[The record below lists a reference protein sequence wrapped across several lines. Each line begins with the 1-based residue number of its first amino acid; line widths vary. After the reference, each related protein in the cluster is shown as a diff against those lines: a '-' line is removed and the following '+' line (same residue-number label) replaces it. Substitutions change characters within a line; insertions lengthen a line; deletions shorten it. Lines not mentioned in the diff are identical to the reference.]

1 MSMKKAGRILCAV
14 VCLVLLVCLMPLRAE
29 ATVDPPSHM
38 ETNEYWIFYGN
49 GTPLYVDGT
58 ADGKTVIYYYSGD
71 TKTYINPSKEAGD
84 DLSNCSIYGGYN
96 NANRTASGTSVTVYG
111 GSVGSITGG
120 SVVEKAVPSTK
131 VAIHGGQVKNVT
143 LGGNGDVTSS
153 ATLIIT
159 GGRITGNISLTGKDG
174 TTKTNGIKVFISG
187 GDFTRAYI
195 SGAYSG
201 AIKGTDG
208 NWRVNGSGQ
217 VPEGCT
223 MTVDAGKTA
232 NIGSVT
238 DTANNLSVYGSLVVN
253 GTVYNYGADLDA
265 DDVASGTGKVLNLS
279 HVTASVSGNEITFTA
294 ESGYLLPQQD
304 TVSVTDMD
312 GNAVSG
318 WTLSGNKLTL
328 PSTVTGAIVTA
339 SPGTP
344 AASLTVNGVTT
355 THATLQDAYDA
366 SQGSGVITVLKDISG
381 VEYGIHISNHA
392 DKVDLVVDLNGYTVD
407 ASKCGIRVCS
417 YDKLTIRSSRSGGKL
432 VGATEYG
439 IMGYGEY
446 TIESGEIVGEFC
458 GVDGISVTISGGTI
472 TSTRTGSGRAVAA
485 TVSVKMEGGT
495 LSGHTGIFANNDAK
509 VTISNGTINGAA
521 AGVVVEDRNGGGT
534 LTISG
539 GTINAPTDINLSNAS
554 GYTVSVSGGTYTDGL
569 AVSGDGRTVQSVL
582 AQGKAC
588 YAGDTIVNLA
598 ANATTTGTD
607 TVVVKTAD
615 LKDAIVEVDLPAGGY
630 TYSGAENKP
639 AVVSVTLGGVSLTA
653 DQYEVSYQN
662 NTDAG
667 EASVVLTAKAPYTGT
682 KTVTFRIEPY
692 AVKSA
697 DLEFADTTITK
708 EYDATTASAA
718 SVQIKANTFGNA
730 EAIAVAGSAVY
741 NSKDVANANTVTF
754 TPDAVTTGNYT
765 LTADQTLSAAATI
778 TPKTIS
784 VSGIQVADKVYDG
797 TTAAQISNSGELTGV
812 QTGDTVTVDLSNLT
826 AAFADKNA
834 GEDKAVTLSS
844 VTLGGADAGN
854 YTLSAQS
861 TVAADITPR
870 ELAVTNVVTSEQHL
884 DFLMLGAMINPSLN
898 PYVNV
903 TTGTLANA
911 VAGDDVALGC
921 TTWYQKLLAGDAV
934 PVICKFTLTGAD
946 KGNYVIG
953 SIGGT
958 AVTET
963 DGVYEYAS
971 TAKVTCTYQPTKGV
985 EYVVNTND
993 WTNESFA
1000 VSPSSSAYLVVPG
1013 DFPFDQI
1020 DASKPQELVQILNA
1034 FDPSGFKITEETD
1047 ADGETV
1053 AFYII
1058 DGFNLASGRAPVSVQ
1073 VTETYKID
1081 KTLPEG
1087 VIKMEER
1094 QWNTWLGSVVFDY
1107 FTSKDV
1113 TVTIT
1118 ASDTLSGVAKVEY
1131 LESAAAMTLEEL
1143 NQSNKWKT
1151 GTNVNVTA
1159 EDAKQFVYYARITD
1173 NAGNVTVIGS
1183 DGTVF
1188 DTVLPVISGVENG
1201 KTYYTTQTVAVTEV
1215 NLDSVKVNGQI
1226 VDGPVTLAGNVDAEY
1241 TIIVKDKAG
1250 NETQVVVTMKPLDSL
1265 APETAQTSVD
1275 AVLLPQEQTIEEE
1288 LAALNVLD
1296 ISKATDAE
1304 KEALE
1309 ELKQQAEDLLE
1320 RIEAVIDALST
1331 DALPE
1336 AQEITKDN
1344 VTLGDEEVLTQAKED
1359 LEGALERY
1367 AGNLTDMEQEVQ
1379 EVQQQ
1384 IVGALDAIGNAKAV
1398 QALINALPETA
1409 QPDDEKALTGAK
1421 EASDA
1426 YGALTQ
1432 QEKTM
1437 VETKKLDDLL
1447 AVLRQY
1453 KIVKNDNAIL
1463 TGTCNLEITANGPF
1477 SKFTGIK
1484 VDGNALKAEDYTAV
1498 AGSTIVTLKKEFL
1511 DTLTNGKHSVTICF
1525 NDGEAVGS
1533 FTVEL
1538 PGNATTGDTSNP
1550 TLLIVLVVVS
1560 AVGIVVVILL
1570 LLPKKRGKYEKS
1582 EK

>member
-1 MSMKKAGRILCAV
+1 MCGCMPGSAGV
-14 VCLVLLVCLMPLRAE
+14 LMPLRAE
-29 ATVDPPSHM
+29 ATVYPPSHM
-38 ETNEYWIFYGN
+38 ETGEYWIFYGN

-312 GNAVSG
+312 GNAVTG

-381 VEYGIHISNHA
+381 VEYGIHIANHA
-392 DKVDLVVDLNGYTVD
+392 DKVDLVVDLNGYTVE

-521 AGVVVEDRNGGGT
+521 AGVVVEDRNGGST

-921 TTWYQKLLAGDAV
+921 TTWYQKFMAGDSI

-985 EYVVNTND
+985 EYMVNTND
-993 WTNESFA
+993 WTNESFV
-1000 VSPSSSAYLVVPG
+1000 VSPSSSAYLVVPR

-1107 FTSKDV
+1107 FTNKDV

-1131 LESAAAMTLEEL
+1131 LESAVAMSLEEL
-1143 NQSNKWKT
+1143 KQSTSWKN
-1151 GTNVNVTA
+1151 GTSVNVTV

-1188 DTVLPVISGVENG
+1188 DTVNPVISGVKNG
-1201 KTYYTTQTVAVTEV
+1201 ETYYTTQIVQITDI
-1215 NLDSVKVNGQI
+1215 NLDSVKLNGQSVEAPI
-1226 VDGPVTLAGNVDAEY
+1226 ALPGNVDAEY
-1241 TIIVKDKAG
+1241 TILVKDKAG
-1250 NETQVVVTMKPLDSL
+1250 NESQITVTMKTLASL
-1265 APETAQTSVD
+1265 APETVRSDVD
-1275 AVLLPQEQTIEEE
+1275 SVLLSQEQTIAEEQIV
-1288 LAALNVLD
+1288 LNAFD
-1296 ISKATDAE
+1296 ASAATDEE
-1304 KEALE
+1304 KAALE
-1309 ELKQQAEDLLE
+1309 ELKQKAEDLLE
-1320 RIEAVIDALST
+1320 RIEEVIEALST
-1331 DALPE
+1331 DALE
-1336 AQEITKDN
+1336 AAQEITKDN
-1344 VTLGDEEVLTQAKED
+1344 VKLADEETLAQAKED
-1359 LEGALERY
+1359 LESALELY
-1367 AGNLTDMEQEVQ
+1367 AGNLTEVEQELQAVQ
-1379 EVQQQ
+1379 EQ
-1384 IVGALDAIGNAKAV
+1384 IDDALEAIGNAKEV
-1398 QALINALPETA
+1398 QGLIDELPETA
-1409 QPDDEKALTGAK
+1409 QPDDEEAIAAAK

-1426 YGALTQ
+1426 YDALTE

-1437 VETKKLDDLL
+1437 VDTEKLEELL
-1447 AVLRQY
+1447 AALLQN
-1453 KIVKNDNAIL
+1453 KIVKNDGAIW
-1463 TGTCNLEITANGPF
+1463 TGTGTMEFTANGLF
-1477 SKFTGIK
+1477 AKFTGVK
-1484 VDGNALKAEDYTAV
+1484 VDGNELKEADYTAA

-1511 DTLTNGKHSVTICF
+1511 DTLTNGKHSITICF

-1538 PGNATTGDTSNP
+1538 PGNAATGDTSNP
-1550 TLLIVLVVVS
+1550 TLLIALAAVS
-1560 AVGIVVVILL
+1560 LVGIVVVAILL
-1570 LLPKKRGKYEKS
+1570 LRPKKKGGKYQK
-1582 EK
+1582 KDK